1 MNTSKVQE
9 PTVGTSFGGATLE
22 VEVEG
27 EDEVM
32 ADVDIHERMLIPAD
46 EILMM
51 PFFMQKIAKRKNMFF
66 DFMSKNY
73 KGEKKESSKNK
84 IQELITRALDDR
96 KGDSDD
102 MGIEPIE

>member
-9 PTVGTSFGGATLE
+9 PTVGISLGGATLE

-73 KGEKKESSKNK
+73 KKESSKNK